1 VLVTTIPFSWYLK
14 VSSLDLM
21 ISASRRY
28 QHPMQYTLAIR
39 FDAGTRE
46 PADLVVE
53 FRMFTEIVQRHGDV
67 RQGRR
72 RRDVNDEPLHVV
84 KHNRSQVSR
93 TPREWD
99 SREAR
104 QRRDLKERSGLLERN
119 RTALQQD
126 SLIHKIARNCRR
138 QSGGSFSK

>member
-1 VLVTTIPFSWYLK
+1 MMRVGMSLRNRIDTSQAPSET
-14 VSSLDLM
+14 LDLM

-28 QHPMQYTLAIR
+28 QHPMQHTLAIR

-53 FRMFTEIVQRHGDV
+53 FRMFTETVQRHGDV

-72 RRDVNDEPLHVV
+72 RRDVDDEPLHIV

-99 SREAR
+99 CREAR
-104 QRRDLKERSGLLERN
+104 KRRDLEARDQVCWNATELRCSKTASSTN
-119 RTALQQD
+119 RQEL
-126 SLIHKIARNCRR
+126 
-138 QSGGSFSK
+138 